1 MQTTAT
7 TSQHTT
13 QARTCWFLW
22 KKELPESWTS
32 GPQRRCHRQPTKV
45 ASIIITYIT
54 PALSTVS
61 LRKGKHLPT
70 EAPRHYPWDQGRSI
84 DEFRNTCDHSRKWSP
99 NKTRVA
105 PWLNSRQ
112 MRIPRMLKL
121 IKTYKTSG
129 PDSIVNEVLK
139 ILPFDVCNTIHMLF
153 NVMWVTGI
161 TPKSWKV
168 SDTVLIDKNTKTK
181 DQKQTYIR
189 TGQWDWPT
197 PDPPTLQAVD
207 THLVQAMDTHDH

>member
-1 MQTTAT
+1 
-7 TSQHTT
+7 
-13 QARTCWFLW
+13 
-22 KKELPESWTS
+22 
-32 GPQRRCHRQPTKV
+32 
-45 ASIIITYIT
+45 
-54 PALSTVS
+54 
-61 LRKGKHLPT
+61 
-70 EAPRHYPWDQGRSI
+70 
-84 DEFRNTCDHSRKWSP
+84 
-99 NKTRVA
+99 
-105 PWLNSRQ
+105 

-189 TGQWDWPT
+189 TGQWYWPT